1 MTHVGSA
8 GLYQSILVEL
18 KKKIFQQTD
27 FTYFC
32 QDLSLFKAP
41 YQLRPWSAVL

>member
-8 GLYQSILVEL
+8 GLYQSILVE
-18 KKKIFQQTD
+18 KKKNFQQTD

-41 YQLRPWSAVL
+41 